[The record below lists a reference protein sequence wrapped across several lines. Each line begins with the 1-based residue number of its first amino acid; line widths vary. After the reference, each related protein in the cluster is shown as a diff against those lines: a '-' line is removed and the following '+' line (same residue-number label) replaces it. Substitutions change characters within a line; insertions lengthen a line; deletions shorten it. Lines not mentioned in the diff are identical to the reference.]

1 MELEKQINFKYTMS
15 SLFICIDFFGT
26 IYIFWEMQS

>member
-15 SLFICIDFFGT
+15 SLFDFFGT